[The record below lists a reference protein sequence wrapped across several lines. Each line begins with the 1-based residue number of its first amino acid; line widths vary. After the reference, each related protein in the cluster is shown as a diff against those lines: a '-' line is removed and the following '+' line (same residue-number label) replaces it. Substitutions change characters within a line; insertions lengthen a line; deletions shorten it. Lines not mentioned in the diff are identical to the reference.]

1 MLFRVMFFAN
11 RKVYSAIFLCQP
23 KNTGSDGSDMEFDSV
38 KRKSARLSKKPKILD
53 EYVITSS
60 QEDSSS
66 QFSQLQETPVVV
78 DSIRVLSKEK
88 STNNF
93 KLVER

>member
-1 MLFRVMFFAN
+1 
-11 RKVYSAIFLCQP
+11 
-23 KNTGSDGSDMEFDSV
+23 MEFDSV

-88 STNNF
+88 LTNKF

>member
-1 MLFRVMFFAN
+1 
-11 RKVYSAIFLCQP
+11 
-23 KNTGSDGSDMEFDSV
+23 MEFDSV

-66 QFSQLQETPVVV
+66 QFSQLQETVVV

-88 STNNF
+88 LTN
-93 KLVER
+93 